1 MSNYIIGALE
11 KLEIIERK
19 YGLLGTI
26 IGIILIIL
34 TLSTTLFAINII
46 LKFSIEIIQWI
57 FINFFGFKLY

>member
-26 IGIILIIL
+26 IGIVLIIL
-34 TLSTTLFAINII
+34 TLFTTLFAINII

>member
-34 TLSTTLFAINII
+34 TLFTTLFAINII

>member
-26 IGIILIIL
+26 IGIVLKIL
-34 TLSTTLFAINII
+34 TLFTTLFAINII

>member
-34 TLSTTLFAINII
+34 TLFTTLFAINII

-57 FINFFGFKLY
+57 FINFFGFILY